1 MAKTT
6 ASASGTNR
14 NFATPVRKN
23 MGTNTMQM
31 HSVETS
37 AGMAI
42 SCEPSRIAR
51 TRVLALRQVSID
63 IFDRHG
69 GVVHQNADGQ
79 RQAAQRHQVDGFVQR
94 AQHGDGDQNREREWR
109 SR

>member
-6 ASASGTNR
+6 ASASGTKR

-37 AGMAI
+37 AGTAI
-42 SCEPSRIAR
+42 CCEPSRIAR
-51 TRVLALRQVSID
+51 IGVLALRQVAVD
-63 IFDRHG
+63 VFDCDG
-69 GVVHQNADGQ
+69 GVVHQDADGE
-79 RQAAQRHQVDGFVQR
+79 RQAAEGHEVDGFVQG
-94 AQHGDGDQNREREWR
+94 AEAP
-109 SR
+109 